1 MASNITSKLFSDK
14 ALCDEIGKNARFH
27 SFEKDAVLMQAGDS
41 IVFVPIVQEGVLR
54 IIRQNEEDEEVFLYH
69 LYPGETC
76 ALSVNCS
83 HTRRKSMVKAIAEDA
98 TDVVLIPAQQV
109 DDWMR
114 YPQWKNFI
122 DQTYAKR
129 FVELIEVIDLIA
141 FSNMD
146 RQVLHYLEERA
157 RALQSN
163 QIIITHQ
170 QIADEL
176 HTQREVISR
185 LLRAMEQ
192 KKLVRLGRNVID
204 LL

>member
-14 ALCDEIGKNARFH
+14 ALCDEIGKYARFH

-157 RALQSN
+157 R
-163 QIIITHQ
+163 
-170 QIADEL
+170 
-176 HTQREVISR
+176 RYSR
-185 LLRAMEQ
+185 TRSSSPTN
-192 KKLVRLGRNVID
+192 R
-204 LL
+204 